1 MSANFTGVTF
11 PNQKV
16 TPANDAVIRRAIF
29 DDGILTGCDLSYSG
43 STLTMTAG
51 QLMICGR
58 QIIHPSSQNW
68 AVTEATSGYARLVL
82 TIDVTRTSTKDTFD
96 QVVDEIQYATDANGF
111 ADLTTADINATG
123 TRYQV
128 AVCVV
133 SLGPGGITGI
143 VSKLD
148 MTEGGGAGGVLTVTV
163 SPGELVTVSN
173 SDKSQ
178 AKAANASGVA
188 VFKGLKAGAWT
199 VAVTRNGKP
208 TAKTVIIVTDY
219 SVSIPLSTIPEFTY
233 TGDYEIVNDSDEPIT
248 VSEGNWKIRFLTS
261 GTLTFTNLNGA
272 ADGIDLFLVGGGGG
286 ACGTDSGAGGGGG
299 GYTKTVRA
307 VQVLAG
313 VAYQIVVGAG
323 GKPTKGGGTS
333 SAFNESVEGGK
344 SNSTTTANGGD
355 GGSGGGARGDGSMG
369 VGGRGGSDGSDG
381 FRGKGN
387 SVTVGKGQKTTTRE
401 FGESANKLYSGG
413 GAGGSTGGAAAVA
426 GGAGGGGNGGAD
438 DGVDTAATP
447 GETNTGGGG
456 GGGYKPAA
464 GGSGI
469 VIARNA
475 RRAA

>member
-143 VSKLD
+143 ASKLD

-163 SPGELVTVSN
+163 IPGELVTVSHG
-173 SDKSQ
+173 DKSQ
-178 AKAANASGVA
+178 TKAANASGVA

-219 SVSIPLSTIPEFTY
+219 SVSIPLNTIPEFTY

-248 VSEGNWKIRFLTS
+248 VSQDNWKIRFLTS

-272 ADGIDLFLVGGGGG
+272 EGGIDVFLVGGGGNGETIRG
-286 ACGTDSGAGGGGG
+286 ARGGGG
-299 GYTKTVRA
+299 GYTKTVK
-307 VQVLAG
+307 G
-313 VAYQIVVGAG
+313 VSIAIATPYTVTIGASS
-323 GKPTKGGGTS
+323 GTS
-333 SAFNESVEGGK
+333 SAFGAS
-344 SNSTTTANGGD
+344 ANGASGAN
-355 GGSGGGARGDGSMG
+355 GGSGGGG
-369 VGGRGGSDGSDG
+369 GGSSSGTPGNGGSNG
-381 FRGKGN
+381 GN
-387 SVTVGKGQKTTTRE
+387 GTAGNVSGGGTGQGTTTRE
-401 FGESANKLYSGG
+401 FGESTGKLYSGG
-413 GAGGSTGGAAAVA
+413 GGGSAAKAGAAGDSTAGAGAAFGGAAKNGVA
-426 GGAGGGGNGGAD
+426 
-438 DGVDTAATP
+438 
-447 GETNTGGGG
+447 NTGGGG
-456 GGGYKPAA
+456 GAAYSGTAGA

-469 VIARNA
+469 VIIRNV
-475 RRAA
+475 RGAA